1 MKVHIQGNDVDAAQ
15 VDDMINKLCKTGLD
29 VIRVPDSEVVAEMEK
44 IAENVRAMSRKSLM
58 RIVIDCQ
65 LSTLDAEYNVVRAI
79 ATTCKEDEEKKAKRL
94 AEIQHKAD
102 TYLDKAMEIIEPGWG
117 EAHKEQE
124 VKDGS
129 QEEQAA
135 LATPLP

>member
-1 MKVHIQGNDVDAAQ
+1 MKQVSIKRREDVDAAQ

-44 IAENVRAMSRKSLM
+44 MAENVRAMSRKSLM
-58 RIVIDCQ
+58 RIVIACQ

-102 TYLDKAMEIIEPGWG
+102 TYLDKAMELIEHNCD
-117 EAHKEQE
+117 AARQDKEE

-129 QEEQAA
+129 
-135 LATPLP
+135 